1 MNLQADLLV
10 LLPELIVAVG
20 AMVLLL
26 AGAVL
31 GSPPGTPPGSE
42 RPLPFIGW
50 GAILLLIAA
59 GAAVVMG
66 PEQAGAFHGAFVA
79 DGFSRFAKI
88 LILVGAALSILL
100 ADEFFT
106 SIQLSR
112 FELPVVMLLATL
124 GMMLMVSASS
134 FLSLYMGLEL
144 QSLALYVL
152 AAFNRDHLRST
163 EAGLKYFVLGA
174 LSSGMLLYGI
184 SLIYG
189 FTGSTQFAAIATSVH
204 GVHGLGVI
212 FGIVFLISGLAFK
225 VSAVP
230 FHMWT
235 PDVYEGAPTP
245 VTAFFAT
252 AAKVAALCLFL
263 RAILTPFPDLLH
275 QWRQIIVFISVLSMA
290 LGAIAAIGQK
300 NIKRLMAYSSIGHMG
315 YALLGLAAGTS
326 LGARGV
332 LIYLAIYVFTNLG
345 VFAAIQAMRRKGH
358 ATENIS
364 DLAGL
369 ARNDLTLAVIFAILF
384 LSLAG
389 LPPLAGFF
397 AKFYVFLAAMQAGLV
412 VPAVL
417 GVLASAIG
425 LVYYL
430 RLVKVMFFDEPV
442 EAFDPVSGFGIRSI
456 LVLSMV
462 VALFFIVAASP
473 VITAADAAAKALI
486 P

>member
-1 MNLQADLLV
+1 MSLHADLMI
-10 LLPELIVAVG
+10 LLPELLLAVG

-26 AGAVL
+26 AGA
-31 GSPPGTPPGSE
+31 
-42 RPLPFIGW
+42 IGGEKTAPAISW
-50 GAILLLIAA
+50 AAILLLALA

-66 PEQAGAFHGAFVA
+66 AEGSAFQHAFIA
-79 DGFSRFAKI
+79 DGFSRFAKVLI
-88 LILVGAALSILL
+88 LIGAALSILL
-100 ADEFFT
+100 AEEFF
-106 SIQLSR
+106 SAIKLSR
-112 FELPVVMLLATL
+112 FELPVLMLLATL

-152 AAFNRDHLRST
+152 AAFNRDHLRSS

-189 FTGSTQFAAIATSVH
+189 FTGGVLFSTIA
-204 GVHGLGVI
+204 GVIAHNGVGLGVI
-212 FGIVFLISGLAFK
+212 FGIVFLVAGLAFK

-245 VTAFFAT
+245 VTAYFAT

-263 RAILTPFPDLLH
+263 RAILIPFPDAIH
-275 QWRQIIVFISVLSMA
+275 QWRQIIIFISVLSMA
-290 LGAIAAIGQK
+290 LGAVAALGQK

-315 YALLGLAAGTS
+315 YALLGLAAGTA
-326 LGARGV
+326 LGVRGV

-345 VFAAIQAMRRKGH
+345 VFACIQAMRRDGKSV
-358 ATENIS
+358 ENIA
-364 DLAGL
+364 DLSGL
-369 ARNDLTLAVIFAILF
+369 ARTNPKLALVFAMLF

-397 AKFYVFLAAMQAGLV
+397 AKFYIFLAAIQANLIW
-412 VPAVL
+412 PAVL

-430 RLVKVMFFDEPV
+430 RLVKIMYFDEP
-442 EAFDPVSGFGIRSI
+442 APGFDSDIGLGSRAIMVISGVF
-456 LVLSMV
+456 
-462 VALFFIVAASP
+462 ALLFIFAASP
-473 VITAADAAAKALI
+473 VITAADTAAKALL

>member
-1 MNLQADLLV
+1 VSLQTDLLV
-10 LLPELIVAVG
+10 LLPELILAIG
-20 AMVLLL
+20 AMGLLL
-26 AGAVL
+26 FGAITGEKSATVV
-31 GSPPGTPPGSE
+31 S
-42 RPLPFIGW
+42 W
-50 GAILLLIAA
+50 GAIALLAAA
-59 GAAVVMG
+59 GVATVMG
-66 PEQAGAFHGAFVA
+66 PEHATAFHNAFIA
-79 DGFSRFAKI
+79 DGFSRFAKV
-88 LILVGAALSILL
+88 LILAAAALSILL
-100 ADEFFT
+100 ADEFF
-106 SIQLSR
+106 SSVQLSR
-112 FELPVVMLLATL
+112 FELPVLMLLATL

-189 FTGSTQFAAIATSVH
+189 FTGSTDFAAIAAVTH
-204 GVHGLGVI
+204 AGPPGLGVI

-245 VTAFFAT
+245 VTAYFAT

-263 RAILTPFPDLLH
+263 RAILTPFPDLIH

-290 LGAIAAIGQK
+290 LGAFAAIGQT

-326 LGARGV
+326 LGVRGV

-345 VFAAIQAMRRKGH
+345 VFACIQAMKRGGK
-358 ATENIS
+358 AVENIS
-364 DLAGL
+364 DLSGL
-369 ARNDLTLAVIFAILF
+369 ARTDMRLAFLF
-384 LSLAG
+384 SMLLLSLAG

-397 AKFYVFLAAMQAGLV
+397 GKFYVFLAAIQAGLLI
-412 VPAVL
+412 PAVL
-417 GVLASAIG
+417 GVLSSTVG

-430 RLVKVMFFDEPV
+430 RVVKVMFVDEPA
-442 EAFDPVSGFGIRSI
+442 EAFDGNLGIGSRAI
-456 LVLSMV
+456 MVLSGL
-462 VALFFIVAASP
+462 VALLFILAASP
-473 VITAADAAAKALI
+473 VITAADAAARSLL

>member
-1 MNLQADLLV
+1 VSLQTDLLV
-10 LLPELIVAVG
+10 LLPELILAIG
-20 AMVLLL
+20 AMALLL
-26 AGAVL
+26 TGAIGGEKTTPLISWAAIALLAVAGAVTVL
-31 GSPPGTPPGSE
+31 GPDHVT
-42 RPLPFIGW
+42 
-50 GAILLLIAA
+50 
-59 GAAVVMG
+59 
-66 PEQAGAFHGAFVA
+66 AFHGAFVA
-79 DGFSRFAKI
+79 DGFSRFAKL
-88 LILVGAALSILL
+88 LILSGAAFSILL
-100 ADEFFT
+100 ADEFF
-106 SIQLSR
+106 SRINLSR
-112 FELPVVMLLATL
+112 FELPVLMLIATL
-124 GMMLMVSASS
+124 GMMLMVSSTS

-174 LSSGMLLYGI
+174 LSSGMMLYGI

-189 FTGSTQFAAIATSVH
+189 FTGSTQFSTIATVTH
-204 GVHGLGVI
+204 AGVPGLGVI
-212 FGIVFLISGLAFK
+212 FGIVFLIAGLAFK

-245 VTAFFAT
+245 VTAYFAT

-315 YALLGLAAGTS
+315 YALLGLAAGTA

-332 LIYLAIYVFTNLG
+332 LIYLAIYVFTNIG
-345 VFAAIQAMRRKGH
+345 VFAAIQAMQRKGKPV
-358 ATENIS
+358 ENIS

-369 ARNDLTLAVIFAILF
+369 ARNDIKLASVFAVLF

-397 AKFYVFLAAMQAGLV
+397 AKFYVFLAAIQAGLV
-412 VPAVL
+412 VPAVI

-430 RLVKVMFFDEPV
+430 RLVKVMFFDEPA
-442 EAFDPVSGFGIRSI
+442 EAFDPVGGWGSRAI
-456 LVLSMV
+456 LVISTV
-462 VALFFIVAASP
+462 VALFFILAASP

>member
-1 MNLQADLLV
+1 MTLQTDLLV
-10 LLPELIVAVG
+10 LLPELILAVG
-20 AMVLLL
+20 AMALLL
-26 AGAVL
+26 AGAIA
-31 GSPPGTPPGSE
+31 GEKSAPAIS
-42 RPLPFIGW
+42 W
-50 GAILLLIAA
+50 GAIALLLAS
-59 GAAVVMG
+59 GAAAVMG
-66 PEQAGAFHGAFVA
+66 PEQATAFGQAFVSDA
-79 DGFSRFAKI
+79 FSRFAKL
-88 LILVGAALSILL
+88 LILSGAAFSILL
-100 ADEFFT
+100 ADAFFA
-106 SIQLSR
+106 SIKLSR
-112 FELPVVMLLATL
+112 FELPVLMLLATL
-124 GMMLMVSASS
+124 GMLLMVSSNS

-152 AAFNRDHLRST
+152 AAFNRDNLRST

-174 LSSGMLLYGI
+174 LSSGMLLYGV

-189 FTGSTQFAAIATSVH
+189 FTGRAEFSAIAAITAADGAS
-204 GVHGLGVI
+204 LGVI
-212 FGIVFLISGLAFK
+212 FGLVFLIAGLAFK

-245 VTAFFAT
+245 VTAYFAT

-263 RAILTPFPDLLH
+263 RAILVPFPDLLQ

-290 LGAIAAIGQK
+290 LGAIAAIGQT

-332 LIYLAIYVFTNLG
+332 LIYLAIYVATNLG
-345 VFAAIQAMRRKGH
+345 VFACIQAMRRGGKQVEG
-358 ATENIS
+358 IG

-369 ARNDLTLAVIFAILF
+369 ARTDLKLALLFSMLF

-397 AKFYVFLAAMQAGLV
+397 AKFYVFLAAMQAGLI

-430 RLVKVMFFDEPV
+430 RLVKVMFFDEPADALDGQV
-442 EAFDPVSGFGIRSI
+442 GLGSRAVMILSG
-456 LVLSMV
+456 V
-462 VALFFIVAASP
+462 VALFFIFAASP
-473 VITAADAAAKALI
+473 ILNAADAAAKALL